1 MPGREPPTD
10 RRKNP
15 ARAKK
20 TDRRKAPDSQSG
32 PQASQPDPARSPTR
46 PGKPKR

>member
-1 MPGREPPTD
+1 MPGRDPSAPTD

-20 TDRRKAPDSQSG
+20 TDRRKTAAEQL
-32 PQASQPDPARSPTR
+32 SQPDPARSPTR